1 MPINQSNA
9 SGSEASAWGWLRP
22 LLPVWALALGLSAAV
37 VAAGV
42 RWPQPLTPDGGTV
55 WALVL
60 GLPLLMGLALVA
72 SGWFG
77 APAGDRDRGESGD

>member
-1 MPINQSNA
+1 VPIDQSNA
-9 SGSEASAWGWLRP
+9 PGSEGSASGWLRP
-22 LLPVWALALGLSAAV
+22 LLPVWALALALSAAV

-42 RWPQPLTPDGGTV
+42 RWPQPLTPDSTTV

-72 SGWFG
+72 GWRFG
-77 APAGDRDRGESGD
+77 VPAGDRDRGESGD